1 MVRQVIWSLRA
12 QKDKK
17 EILEYWI
24 KRNKSKSYSIKLNEL
39 FKESTKI
46 ISDYPQIGKL
56 TNEKNVRVKI
66 VRDYL
71 LFYEV
76 TENHIFV
83 LTIWDSR
90 QDPDKLQVISV

>member
-1 MVRQVIWSLRA
+1 MARQVIWSLRA
-12 QKDKK
+12 QQDKK

-24 KRNKSKSYSIKLNEL
+24 KRNKSNSYSIKLNEL

-46 ISDYPQIGKL
+46 IAGYPQIGKL

-66 VRDYL
+66 VKDYL

-90 QDPDKLQVISV
+90 QDPDKLKVIIV